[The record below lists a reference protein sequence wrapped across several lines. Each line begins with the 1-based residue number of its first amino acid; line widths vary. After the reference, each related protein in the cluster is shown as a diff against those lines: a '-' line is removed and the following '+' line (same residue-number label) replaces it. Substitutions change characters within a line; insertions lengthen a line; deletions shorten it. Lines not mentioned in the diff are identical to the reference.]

1 MPNANLK
8 ENKFKRALVIPFRNI
23 VKAMNKTWYVKYQY
37 RYITHHKLNLKN
49 PIRYTEKLQ
58 FLRLFV
64 YPKNP
69 FVVQCAGRVG
79 VREYV
84 KKLGFCDKIVPI
96 YGVFDKFDDI
106 DFNLLPSQFVMK
118 CSHGCAFNYICRDKS
133 KIDLLAMKKL
143 FNKWLDTNYGKKTVE
158 MQYSPIKP
166 QIIIEKYLV
175 ENGQPL
181 PIEYK
186 IHVFNGQAK
195 YMYVVTSRGV
205 DIHYNNYY
213 INWKAFDG
221 AQFNG
226 WKKTDYP
233 LIKPEHWNDMITM
246 AEILARPFP
255 FVRVDL
261 YNINGQIYF
270 SEMTFT
276 PAKGT
281 LIFDDDK
288 CDYEIGEWLDI
299 SNYLSAK

>member
-8 ENKFKRALVIPFRNI
+8 ENKFKRALVAPFRNI
-23 VKAMNKTWYVKYQY
+23 VKTINKTWYVKYQY

-64 YPKNP
+64 YPKDP
-69 FVVQCAGRVG
+69 LVVQCAGRVG

-106 DFNLLPSQFVMK
+106 DFDLLPSQFVMK

-133 KIDLLAMKKL
+133 KIDLNALRKV
-143 FNKWLDTNYGKKTVE
+143 FNKWLNTNYGKKTVE

-175 ENGQPL
+175 EDGQPL

-186 IHVFNGQAK
+186 IHVFNGKAK

-205 DIHYNNYY
+205 DIRYNNYY
-213 INWKAFDG
+213 INWRAFDG

-226 WKKTDYP
+226 WKKTDYS
-233 LIKPEHWNDMITM
+233 LTEPEHWNDMVM
-246 AEILARPFP
+246 MSEILARPFP

-261 YNINGQIYF
+261 YNINGKIYF

-288 CDYEIGEWLDI
+288 CDYEIGKWLDI
-299 SNYLSAK
+299 SNYLNAK